1 MRAVG
6 CGLWAVG
13 CGWLGFRK
21 PTSAPTVSHSHY
33 QPLSATVSH
42 SQRITHSLTHSL
54 TQYLVHCVATSFLLS
69 FGLDV
74 RSLVRLLEAAD
85 VHFTCLL
92 VVD

>member
-1 MRAVG
+1 MG
-6 CGLWAVG
+6 CGLWVVG
-13 CGWLGFRK
+13 FQKTDVR
-21 PTSAPTVSHSHY
+21 AHS
-33 QPLSATVSH
+33 QPQSLSATVSH
-42 SQRITHSLTHSL
+42 CQPQSADHSLTHSL

-74 RSLVRLLEAAD
+74 RSLVRSLEAAD